1 MARKIYRYKL
11 TVAEQKLWDA
21 EEMEG
26 WRGAM
31 RGCVEDEA
39 REEGCTKFVLS
50 DRSDIVVAK
59 GDVPVILEPE
69 VVEA

>member
-1 MARKIYRYKL
+1 MARKIYRYKM

-21 EEMEG
+21 EEMDG
-26 WRGAM
+26 WREAM

-50 DRSDIVVAK
+50 DRKDTVVAK
-59 GDVPVILEPE
+59 GEVTALPEPE
-69 VVEA
+69 VIEA